1 MCRVCKFKTR
11 AYEICEFSKQKF
23 KHGCV
28 ITKNS
33 KVITYGVNQGM
44 RTKCLNNI
52 RSCVHAEIDAA
63 NKLIKILKKKHGKN
77 YKNYVSKYT
86 LWVVRMPNFEHS
98 DVKVIESKPCYFCTR
113 DLYRLGF
120 EKIAYSTN
128 KNTIVYDRLSKLI
141 DSDLHKSN
149 LQKIIEKYY

>member
-1 MCRVCKFKTR
+1 
-11 AYEICEFSKQKF
+11 
-23 KHGCV
+23 
-28 ITKNS
+28 
-33 KVITYGVNQGM
+33 M

-86 LWVVRMPNFEHS
+86 LWVVRIPNFKHT
-98 DVKVIESKPCYFCTR
+98 DVKVIESKQRYFCTR

-149 LQKIIEKYY
+149 LQNNREILLNKFILIFI